1 MNATTPE
8 TKLKDCKILQRG
20 GSSMVEQLVQQEDIG
35 SIPSPPLQLRV
46 IPLTLKQA
54 NELVAKL
61 HRHHKPSVGHRFS
74 LGVVDENGILHGAAI
89 VGRPVSRELPQYVVA
104 DVNRLVTDGTSNACS
119 VLYGACARVAKEMGF
134 LKIQTYILESESG
147 TSLKASGWIFE
158 DWTSGGNWNHSWRK
172 GRREDQPM
180 VRKQRWGKFFRL
192 DAEKLIEEAKKK

>member
-1 MNATTPE
+1 
-8 TKLKDCKILQRG
+8 
-20 GSSMVEQLVQQEDIG
+20 
-35 SIPSPPLQLRV
+35 
-46 IPLTLKQA
+46 LKQA

-134 LKIQTYILESESG
+134 LKIQTYILESETG